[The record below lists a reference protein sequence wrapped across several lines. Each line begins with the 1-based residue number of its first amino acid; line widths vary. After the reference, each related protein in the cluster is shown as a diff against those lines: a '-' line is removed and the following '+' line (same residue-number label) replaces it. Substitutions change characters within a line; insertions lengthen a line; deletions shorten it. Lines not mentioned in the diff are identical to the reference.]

1 MENTKAGSALVIA
14 GGRPIKESLLARVRP
29 YAWIVAADS
38 GLDQAMRLGL
48 RVDLVIGDMDSVSPA
63 ALAAAEE
70 QGVVVERH
78 PRQKDATDLELAI
91 DAAVQRGYLS
101 ASIIGGTGGRL
112 AHTLANAMLLTRR
125 RPIELEWIT
134 SHARIRALRRGESAS
149 YRAPEGEFISI
160 LAVGGAAGCTSSG
173 LRWPL
178 AGAPLRPGET
188 RGVSNEIEHSPATI
202 SVIDG
207 QVLTIQERNSS

>member
-91 DAAVQRGYLS
+91 DAAVQRGYRS
-101 ASIIGGTGGRL
+101 ASIIGGTGGRPGL
-112 AHTLANAMLLTRR
+112 NQAGGNT
-125 RPIELEWIT
+125 T
-134 SHARIRALRRGESAS
+134 SNVIGWVKVKFRA
-149 YRAPEGEFISI
+149 
-160 LAVGGAAGCTSSG
+160 
-173 LRWPL
+173 
-178 AGAPLRPGET
+178 
-188 RGVSNEIEHSPATI
+188 
-202 SVIDG
+202 
-207 QVLTIQERNSS
+207 